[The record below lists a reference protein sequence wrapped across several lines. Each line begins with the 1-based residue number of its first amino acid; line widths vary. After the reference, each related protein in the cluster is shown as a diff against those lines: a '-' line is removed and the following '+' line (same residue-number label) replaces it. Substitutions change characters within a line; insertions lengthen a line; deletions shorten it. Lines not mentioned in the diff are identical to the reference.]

1 MSGSHPKLSIITVCF
16 NSAKTI
22 EHTIKSVISQ
32 GYDALEYIIVDGGS
46 TDGTLEIIKKYSSH
60 ISQWISE
67 KDEGI
72 SDAFNKGIRLATGEI
87 VGIINSDD
95 RYIDGAFKALI
106 SAYDESV
113 DIYRGNIILWN
124 METGGQVREAP
135 TIGMP
140 LSGWKIN
147 VCHQGVFIR
156 KDAYERYGLFDTVLK
171 YNMDLDLLLRFEH
184 AGARSKYI
192 DYDMAYFTMSG
203 ITFSGFTREQREEM
217 ESIIRKNGGSTLD
230 IWRYRM
236 IKYTKMFLKKMIG
249 IDRVLRIKNKVL

>member
-1 MSGSHPKLSIITVCF
+1 MNGSHPGLSIITVCF

-32 GYDALEYIIVDGGS
+32 GYDELEYIVVDGGS
-46 TDGTLEIIKKYSSH
+46 TDGTLEIIKKYSDH
-60 ISQWISE
+60 ISQWVSE

-72 SDAFNKGIRLATGEI
+72 SDAFNKGIKLATGEI
-87 VGIINSDD
+87 IGIINSDD
-95 RYIDGAFKALI
+95 RYIDGAIKALI
-106 SAYDESV
+106 SDYDESI

-124 METGGQVREAP
+124 METGNQVREVP
-135 TIGMP
+135 TIGIP
-140 LSGWKIN
+140 LSGWKSN

-156 KDAYERYGLFDTVLK
+156 KDAYERYGFFDIALR

-184 AGARSKYI
+184 AGARSRYI

-203 ITFSGFTREQREEM
+203 ITFSGSTREQRAEM
-217 ESIIRKNGGSTLD
+217 ESIIRKNGGSDLD

-236 IKYTKMFLKKMIG
+236 IKYTKMILKKMIG